1 MRRKGTTLTAGALAK
16 RTDMSV
22 VQIRH
27 YENIGLIP
35 SPNHTAGGHRRY
47 YEDDVH
53 RLIFIRRCRAIGF
66 SLEKIRSL
74 AKSMQDRDPS
84 DKEAEIF
91 ALKQLI
97 EVRAK
102 MAELRALEDN
112 LVGFLQVLEAAWSGV
127 ESIDYW
133 PWSVRL
139 NT

>member
-1 MRRKGTTLTAGALAK
+1 MRPKETTLTVGALAK

-66 SLEKIRSL
+66 SLERIRSL

-102 MAELRALEDN
+102 MAELTALEDN

-133 PWSVRL
+133 PWSGRL

>member
-1 MRRKGTTLTAGALAK
+1 MRRNTKALSAGALAK
-16 RTDMSV
+16 RTGMSV

-35 SPNHTAGGHRRY
+35 SPDHTAGGHRRY
-47 YEDDVH
+47 HEDDVY
-53 RLIFIRRCRAIGF
+53 RLIFIRRCRAIGL
-66 SLEKIRSL
+66 SLERIRSL

-84 DKEAEIF
+84 DREAEVF

-102 MAELRALEDN
+102 IAELTALEDN
-112 LVGFLQVLEAAWSGV
+112 LVGFLQVLEAEWSGV

-139 NT
+139 NN